1 MSSRRKKSPVEQD
14 VLRLIM
20 DAGDEGVLQSE
31 LWKNMGVD
39 SREGSRAILRL
50 ERRGL
55 IARKK
60 ELHSGRWTYRLF
72 SKRKYATIDDIK
84 DIPCTFCDLESRCG
98 ESDLSPENCERMIA
112 WITAMLNESAE
123 QRSHE
128 EA

>member
-1 MSSRRKKSPVEQD
+1 MSSRQKKRSSVEQD

-20 DAGDEGVLQSE
+20 DAGDEGILQSE

-55 IARKK
+55 ITRKK

-72 SKRKYATIDDIK
+72 SRRKYATIDDIK

-98 ESDLSPENCERMIA
+98 ESEISPENCKMMTA
-112 WITAMLNESAE
+112 WIISMLGEGAG
-123 QRSHE
+123 R
-128 EA
+128 